1 MKDPQNGFK
10 YGRLNQNFTLIADV
24 GDNYEKNTCQWFVP
38 NPIQNGASFITLTMG
53 TLRLNSSFIY
63 TLRTILSYIS
73 GDTTLQNGD
82 GKIRKNSWRYRWIGT
97 NDQRDCG
104 IQIESTVDED
114 SGVWSYIHDG
124 DPLNV
129 NVTLLGTKL

>member
-1 MKDPQNGFK
+1 MELTSWAIFSLLIFLQSLGVKGAGPSLKDPQNGFK
-10 YGRLNQNFTLIADV
+10 YGRLNQNFTMIADV
-24 GDNYEKNTCQWFVP
+24 GDNYEKDTCQWFVP

-53 TLRLNSSFIY
+53 
-63 TLRTILSYIS
+63 
-73 GDTTLQNGD
+73 DTTLKNGD

-114 SGVWSYIHDG
+114 S
-124 DPLNV
+124 
-129 NVTLLGTKL
+129 